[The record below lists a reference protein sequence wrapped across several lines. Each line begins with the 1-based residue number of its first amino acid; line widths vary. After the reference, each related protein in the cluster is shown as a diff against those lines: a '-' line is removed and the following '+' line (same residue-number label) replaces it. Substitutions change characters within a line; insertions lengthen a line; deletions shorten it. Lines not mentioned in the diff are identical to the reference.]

1 MRQIGSGL
9 SFIMPDKTGF
19 FYSLITLYTI
29 LGQNSNFWDR
39 RRKIY
44 SVGEIRKFC
53 FVRKIHNFYFVRKMY
68 CVKMKILFRKENVP
82 GPPRFN
88 TLKC

>member
-1 MRQIGSGL
+1 MRQFKSGF
-9 SFIMPDKTGF
+9 SFVMPDETGF

-29 LGQNSNFWDR
+29 LGQNSSFWDR

-53 FVRKIHNFYFVRKMY
+53 FVKKMFQGRPLY
-68 CVKMKILFRKENVP
+68 HTKV
-82 GPPRFN
+82 
-88 TLKC
+88 LKFPKPTPAYAYT